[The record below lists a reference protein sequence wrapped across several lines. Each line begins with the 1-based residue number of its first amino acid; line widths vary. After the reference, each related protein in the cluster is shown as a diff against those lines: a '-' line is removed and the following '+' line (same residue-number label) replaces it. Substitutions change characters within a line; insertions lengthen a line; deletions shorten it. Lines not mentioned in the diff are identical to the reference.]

1 MKKIVVLLI
10 CLLLCGCASNNA
22 NLDDAFIQENKDL
35 NLRPNNSLTYYKYYL
50 PSDVYEQDYEENAVL
65 LKYEESTI
73 SMNLNVASI
82 INSEF
87 YNDYYLKDDGF
98 FDDYHLFYEH
108 TGTYLDIDNNHVEYF
123 YRVYEYENEYI
134 VHMMSEKI
142 NFYAYT
148 IKKNLF
154 DLSEKM
160 LIIAKSISV
169 NDIDVISNY
178 SSKSIIDY
186 QKKQINLFDLVLP
199 VNGKLDELILD
210 N

>member
-1 MKKIVVLLI
+1 M
-10 CLLLCGCASNNA
+10 LCGCASNNA
-22 NLDDAFIQENKDL
+22 TLDDAFTQENRDL
-35 NLRPNNSLTYYKYYL
+35 NLRANNYLTYYNYYL
-50 PSDVYEQDYEENAVL
+50 PSDVYELNYEENAVL
-65 LKYEESTI
+65 LKYEESNI

-98 FDDYHLFYEH
+98 FDDYRLFYEH
-108 TGTYLDIDNNHVEYF
+108 TGTYLDADNNHLEYI
-123 YRVYEYENEYI
+123 YRVYEYENEYL
-134 VHMMSEKI
+134 VHMMSEKM

-148 IKKNLF
+148 IKDNLY
-154 DLSEKM
+154 DLTEKI

-169 NDIDVISNY
+169 KDVDVISNY